1 MQTSIYRIIDA
12 NFNRSREAC
21 RVMEEFA
28 RFVLCSK
35 PLAARAKQ
43 LRHKISSA
51 AAQLDSKKM
60 LAARESDKDPGAG
73 LEVFGQ
79 MKRTGGEDVFA
90 AAAKRLPEALR
101 VLAETAQT
109 ISPESAGEFEKARFQ
124 AYTLEKDIARALNAR
139 EKFENVRLYVL
150 LDAAEETGFEKML
163 SAALKGGADCIQL
176 RAKNQD
182 AAFVYRLACILARRC
197 REAGAVSI
205 VNDRPDIAV
214 SSGADGVHLG
224 LADVPAEVLRDISTR
239 PMVLGLTTHNIPEL
253 EDAIKQGADYVGI
266 GPFAQTQ
273 TKPGLT
279 PSGLTYI
286 KEAVKH
292 LQGSG
297 VYHTAIGGI
306 NAGSIPQ
313 LREAGV
319 RCAAVS
325 SAVTKAD
332 NPEKAAK
339 ELKNLLLL

>member
-1 MQTSIYRIIDA
+1 MQSSIYRIIDA

-28 RFVLCSK
+28 RFVLGSK
-35 PLAARAKQ
+35 PLAARAKA

-51 AAQLDSKKM
+51 AAKLDSGRM

-73 LEVFGQ
+73 LEVQGQ
-79 MKRTGGEDVFA
+79 MKRQSAEDVFS

-101 VLAETAQT
+101 VLSETAQT
-109 ISPESAGEFEKARFQ
+109 ISPESAAEFEEARFK
-124 AYTLEKDIARALNAR
+124 AYTLEKDISGALNAR
-139 EKFENVRLYVL
+139 EKFADVRLYVL
-150 LDAAEETGFEKML
+150 LDDLEEPDFEKML

-176 RAKNQD
+176 RAKSD
-182 AAFVYRLACILARRC
+182 DDGFVYRLACILARRC

-224 LADVPAEVLRDISTR
+224 LKDVPAEVLRDISPR
-239 PMVLGLTTHNIPEL
+239 PMILGLTTHNIPEL
-253 EDAIKQGADYVGI
+253 QEAVKQGADYVGI

-273 TKPGLT
+273 TKPGLN
-279 PSGLTYI
+279 PSGLKYI
-286 KEAVKH
+286 KEAVSH

-306 NAGSIPQ
+306 KAGSIPQ

-325 SAVTKAD
+325 SAVTMAD

-339 ELKNLLLL
+339 ELKKLLL